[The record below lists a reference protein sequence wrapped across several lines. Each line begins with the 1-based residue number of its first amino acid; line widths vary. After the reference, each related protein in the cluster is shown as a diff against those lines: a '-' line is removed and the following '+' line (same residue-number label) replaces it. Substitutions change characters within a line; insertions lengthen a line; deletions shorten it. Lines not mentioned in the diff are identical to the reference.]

1 MEQEKDGLFFTV
13 DEMLHVENGQEIDEM
28 LSISLDPDIS
38 LQQYESYIQIRGLII
53 LQGEYRRRAQSDT
66 LANVRR
72 DQAILMEKITEK
84 SEQESAFMH
93 RFPVDISIPEDRV
106 DNLEDV
112 RVLVEVFDYTL
123 PDAYSMHIQATIH
136 IQGVEAEQSLKK
148 EATKIEESTH
158 QDERDQEEVVE
169 APSEDIVSVEEDS
182 HVLEHEEAFS
192 PEVLASDDKEK
203 KVDIQASNIEE
214 EEEAKD
220 VPFLIDLFSDT
231 KEETKTTMKLYF
243 IQEEDTIET
252 VAKKYE
258 VSALQLIKANE
269 LTDGTLTEGQCLH
282 IPREDN

>member
-192 PEVLASDDKEK
+192 PEVLTSDDKEK

>member
-158 QDERDQEEVVE
+158 QDERNQEEVVE

-282 IPREDN
+282 IPREYN